1 MDTSNKSISKIINFS
16 EILIQLMAWEKS
28 NLPIEQSAL
37 ALDLFLVIVH
47 NTLRDRPLTLK
58 QLFNSV
64 DFSEAGIRKHL
75 KRLLA
80 EGWCSLEGSAKDK
93 RLRLW
98 TDTQRPCAKRSSL
111 WTKKTRPRLKFSD
124 DPSARPCFLI

>member
-16 EILIQLMAWEKS
+16 EKLIQLRAWEKS

-93 RLRLW
+93 RLRHVVA
-98 TDTQRPCAKRSSL
+98 QAKMLAALDRYTEAMRKTVESL
-111 WTKKTRPRLKFSD
+111 DKEDATT
-124 DPSARPCFLI
+124 A

>member
-1 MDTSNKSISKIINFS
+1 MDTPNKSIHKIINFL
-16 EILIQLMAWEKS
+16 EKLIQLRAWEKS

-37 ALDLFLVIVH
+37 ALDLFLVIAH
-47 NTLRDRPLTLK
+47 NTLRDQPLTLK

-75 KRLLA
+75 KRFLA

-93 RLRLW
+93 RLRQVVAQAKMLAALDRY
-98 TDTQRPCAKRSSL
+98 TEAMCKTVESLDKEDTNTA
-111 WTKKTRPRLKFSD
+111 
-124 DPSARPCFLI
+124 

>member
-1 MDTSNKSISKIINFS
+1 MNEIKNKFKIINFS
-16 EILIQLMAWEKS
+16 EKLILLRAWEKS

-37 ALDLFLVIVH
+37 ALDLFLVIAH
-47 NTLRDRPLTLK
+47 NTLRDQPLTLK

-93 RLRLW
+93 RLRHVVAQAKMLAALDRY
-98 TDTQRPCAKRSSL
+98 TEAMRNTVESLDQEDTTPA
-111 WTKKTRPRLKFSD
+111 
-124 DPSARPCFLI
+124 

>member
-1 MDTSNKSISKIINFS
+1 MI
-16 EILIQLMAWEKS
+16 A
-28 NLPIEQSAL
+28 
-37 ALDLFLVIVH
+37 H
-47 NTLRDRPLTLK
+47 NTLRDQPLTLK

-93 RLRLW
+93 RLRHVVA
-98 TDTQRPCAKRSSL
+98 QAKMLAALDRYTEAMRKTVESL
-111 WTKKTRPRLKFSD
+111 DKEDANT
-124 DPSARPCFLI
+124 A

>member
-93 RLRLW
+93 RLRHVVA
-98 TDTQRPCAKRSSL
+98 QAKMLAALDRYTEAMRKTVESL
-111 WTKKTRPRLKFSD
+111 DKEDATT
-124 DPSARPCFLI
+124 A